1 MSNLSERM
9 PAASQTGDVTSGD
22 HPALVSI
29 EFVRDIAFGDN
40 AIDYRRGTR
49 WLADPAT
56 AAGLILIGAAA
67 RVLMESAERPAS

>member
-1 MSNLSERM
+1 MSNLSEPV
-9 PAASQTGDVTSGD
+9 PASSQKAEVSSGD
-22 HPALVSI
+22 RALVSI